1 MASSRRVPHMGRE
14 AAAARESAS
23 LACPPLQRRWQHM
36 SDHYAVHVAE
46 PRPKNRGHWTDR
58 EHALFLEGL
67 EEFGTDYAR
76 LARLVRVLQHR
87 TVLYVH
93 GVQVGGVAV
102 CVCCVDR
109 HSDGDTGAHALAEV
123 LHQVE
128 EAGMR

>member
-76 LARLVRVLQHR
+76 LARLVRVLQHQAALYGR
-87 TVLYVH
+87 TAFKL
-93 GVQVGGVAV
+93 GACMCACVA
-102 CVCCVDR
+102 
-109 HSDGDTGAHALAEV
+109 
-123 LHQVE
+123 
-128 EAGMR
+128 